1 MDSALLPKAEEMV
14 IESRHLGLVT
24 PDEVR
29 GLSERLTKLA
39 ALQRAGDGN
48 SAARKDITDAYR
60 PFMKANQD
68 ALCADK
74 GGGVRVGNLKVWIAV
89 KRELHAEIVD

>member
-1 MDSALLPKAEEMV
+1 MKAKQETKTKQEQAAKPALELTEQQIA
-14 IESRHLGLVT
+14 
-24 PDEVR
+24 DF
-29 GLSERLTKLA
+29 TKLA
-39 ALQRAGDGN
+39 ELQKVGEDN
-48 SAARKDITDAYR
+48 SSARKDITDAYR

-74 GGGVRVGNLKVWIAV
+74 GGGVRVGKLKVRISV

>member
-1 MDSALLPKAEEMV
+1 MKAKQETKTKQEQPAKPALELTEQQIA
-14 IESRHLGLVT
+14 
-24 PDEVR
+24 DF
-29 GLSERLTKLA
+29 TKLA
-39 ALQRAGDGN
+39 ALQRVGDGN

-74 GGGVRVGNLKVWIAV
+74 GGGVRVGKLKVWIAV

>member
-1 MDSALLPKAEEMV
+1 MKTKQETKTKQEQAEKPELELTEQQ
-14 IESRHLGLVT
+14 IA
-24 PDEVR
+24 DF
-29 GLSERLTKLA
+29 TKLA
-39 ALQRAGDGN
+39 ELQRAGEDN
-48 SAARKDITDAYR
+48 SSARKDITDAYR

-74 GGGVRVGNLKVWIAV
+74 GGGVRVGKLKVWISV

>member
-1 MDSALLPKAEEMV
+1 MKAKQETKTKQEQPAKPALELTEQQIADFTRLAE
-14 IESRHLGLVT
+14 
-24 PDEVR
+24 
-29 GLSERLTKLA
+29 
-39 ALQRAGDGN
+39 LQRAGDGN

-74 GGGVRVGNLKVWIAV
+74 GGGVRVGKLKVWIAV

>member
-1 MDSALLPKAEEMV
+1 MKAKQETKTKQEPSAKPALELTEQQIA
-14 IESRHLGLVT
+14 
-24 PDEVR
+24 DF
-29 GLSERLTKLA
+29 TKLA
-39 ALQRAGDGN
+39 ALQRVGDGN

-74 GGGVRVGNLKVWIAV
+74 GGGVRVGKLKVWIAV

>member
-1 MDSALLPKAEEMV
+1 MKAKQETKTKQEQPAKPALELTEQQIA
-14 IESRHLGLVT
+14 
-24 PDEVR
+24 DF
-29 GLSERLTKLA
+29 TKLA
-39 ALQRAGDGN
+39 ALQRVGDGN
-48 SAARKDITDAYR
+48 SAARKDITDVYR

-74 GGGVRVGNLKVWIAV
+74 GGGVRVGKLKVWIAV

>member
-1 MDSALLPKAEEMV
+1 MKAKQETKTKQEQAAKPELELTEQQ
-14 IESRHLGLVT
+14 IA
-24 PDEVR
+24 DF
-29 GLSERLTKLA
+29 TKLA
-39 ALQRAGDGN
+39 ELQRAGDGN
-48 SAARKDITDAYR
+48 SSARKDITDAYR